1 MNIEK
6 ILKTILI
13 WLPSIVICLFF
24 IPNALEK
31 IFESNQIDKVVTN
44 SIVLIII
51 GVILLIATILFLF
64 DRTMIFGTA
73 LLATYMTCIAFIHMY
88 KGKQFIVTILIVMC
102 TIFASYLRKPA
113 LFHPQPES

>member
-31 IFESNQIDKVVTN
+31 IFESNQIDKVVTVTN
-44 SIVLIII
+44 SIIP
-51 GVILLIATILFLF
+51 
-64 DRTMIFGTA
+64 
-73 LLATYMTCIAFIHMY
+73 YY
-88 KGKQFIVTILIVMC
+88 
-102 TIFASYLRKPA
+102 
-113 LFHPQPES
+113 